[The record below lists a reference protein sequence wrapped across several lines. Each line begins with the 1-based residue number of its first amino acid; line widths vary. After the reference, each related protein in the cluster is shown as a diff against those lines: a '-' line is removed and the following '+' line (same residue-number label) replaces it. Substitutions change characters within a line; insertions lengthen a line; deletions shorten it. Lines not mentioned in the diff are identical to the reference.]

1 MENQPRLG
9 LGRFMPNTI
18 TAKAPVAAAAD
29 GARRARA
36 TPAEVLHRKEAA
48 LEFIM
53 TGFKQSLNVRHY
65 SFQIIAGD
73 RTRRDVLVDADLD
86 LMRRH
91 GISIQEMPLLCK
103 HLLETMEDT
112 RIAAAEAKGE
122 SKNLNAETA
131 VERIE
136 FTEQSMVVLAQ
147 VRATAKR
154 EQELRRKRPVVPARN
169 NTNATHGP
177 NAKEVPGAV

>member
-9 LGRFMPNTI
+9 LGHFMPI
-18 TAKAPVAAAAD
+18 SAKEPAAGTAD
-29 GARRARA
+29 GGRRARA

-65 SFQIIAGD
+65 SFQIVAGD

-86 LMRRH
+86 MMRRH

-112 RIAAAEAKGE
+112 RIAVAEAKGE
-122 SKNLNAETA
+122 SKTLSAETA

-136 FTEQSMVVLAQ
+136 FTEQSMVLLAQ

-154 EQELRRKRPVVPARN
+154 EQELRRKRPVVPVRN
-169 NTNATHGP
+169 NTNAAPGP
-177 NAKEVPGAV
+177 QAKEVTGAV